1 MKKENIIV
9 LQAVVHVLDS
19 SVGMPVLSDCPVDL
33 TSNQCDFIKA
43 HIEKFTESDEVKV
56 CHFTDGSAV
65 GDLVKGCNAENFIQ
79 ISQKI
84 CTSLYGIM
92 NANIDIPAGD
102 AVVVAIREDGI
113 DYFGL
118 LKLDY
123 KSSYTHYT
131 HETGDGN
138 ANEIILQ
145 KAILPSVSQKLSEAF
160 LVNLATGEIFLTEK
174 KCEVNGEKMFYFSEL
189 FLDCNAPLSQ
199 KSKLDIMTRVV
210 EQINKK
216 YAGDEDILREME
228 IKQAFYDELEKNGC
242 LCVENVKERVFGDNP
257 EMQVELDEKLEKYN
271 MSNEVVKPKNET
283 TIRKF
288 QTQRLVTDTGIELV
302 IPMED
307 YKNPDKVEFV
317 TQPDGTI
324 SVLLKNIGKLQKM
337 RGFYGKK

>member
-1 MKKENIIV
+1 
-9 LQAVVHVLDS
+9 
-19 SVGMPVLSDCPVDL
+19 
-33 TSNQCDFIKA
+33 
-43 HIEKFTESDEVKV
+43 
-56 CHFTDGSAV
+56 
-65 GDLVKGCNAENFIQ
+65 
-79 ISQKI
+79 
-84 CTSLYGIM
+84 
-92 NANIDIPAGD
+92 
-102 AVVVAIREDGI
+102 
-113 DYFGL
+113 
-118 LKLDY
+118 
-123 KSSYTHYT
+123 
-131 HETGDGN
+131 
-138 ANEIILQ
+138 
-145 KAILPSVSQKLSEAF
+145 
-160 LVNLATGEIFLTEK
+160 
-174 KCEVNGEKMFYFSEL
+174 MFYFSEL

-228 IKQAFYDELEKNGC
+228 IKQAFYDELEENGC